1 MRQVLT
7 IARLT
12 ILEASRRKLLLALG
26 VLTVVVIVVT
36 SWGFSRL
43 PTMNGVTPAEVRLAS
58 SQLTIL
64 VAFMF
69 SGVLALGS
77 TLVAAPSIASDIE
90 SGIALAILPRPIR
103 RSQLL
108 MGKWL
113 GLAVLVGVYAAG
125 SGLLE
130 LLGIWL
136 ATGYTPP
143 NPVAALTFVAAEG
156 IVLMT
161 LALLLST
168 RLAPMTG
175 GVIALVLFFVAW
187 IGGIALAIGQTFAN
201 DTKPPMVRTWN
212 APTPAQ
218 HVILRAKRELEQVH
232 LCLGSRGFPQQGDE
246 RYAAALF
253 NAILGGGMSSRLFQK
268 IREKEGL
275 VYTVMSYHNGYVN
288 GGYEAIYAACAPKN
302 LKRVLDMTLAEMRL
316 IKSGVATAEELS
328 SAKLHLKGSILLSL
342 ESTVSR
348 MSGLARQEYY
358 FGRQFSPDEIIAAI
372 DAVTLEDIAHVAATI
387 VDPEGTA
394 WPAWRRSSARSTAS
408 KVRRKSRARICAT
421 ARPDSLARWWRW

>member
-1 MRQVLT
+1 MPVLT
-7 IARLT
+7 IARVT

-26 VLTVVVIVVT
+26 ALTLVVILLT

-43 PTMNGVTPAEVRLAS
+43 PTMNNVTPAEVRLAS

-77 TLVAAPSIASDIE
+77 TLVSAPSIASDIE

-103 RSQLL
+103 RSQVL

-113 GLAVLVGVYAAG
+113 GLALLVAVYAVG

-130 LLGIWL
+130 LLGILW

-143 NPVAALTFVAAEG
+143 NPTAAIAFVAAEG

-187 IGGIALAIGQTFAN
+187 IGGISLAIGTTFAN
-201 DTKPPMVRTWN
+201 DTIINIGVGSRLLIPTDGLWHAAIYYLEPSDFLAAARAAGRAPAGNPFFADQPP
-212 APTPAQ
+212 PATYIAW
-218 HVILRAKRELEQVH
+218 VLAWLAGLLALANWSFAKRDL
-232 LCLGSRGFPQQGDE
+232 
-246 RYAAALF
+246 
-253 NAILGGGMSSRLFQK
+253 
-268 IREKEGL
+268 
-275 VYTVMSYHNGYVN
+275 
-288 GGYEAIYAACAPKN
+288 
-302 LKRVLDMTLAEMRL
+302 
-316 IKSGVATAEELS
+316 
-328 SAKLHLKGSILLSL
+328 
-342 ESTVSR
+342 
-348 MSGLARQEYY
+348 
-358 FGRQFSPDEIIAAI
+358 
-372 DAVTLEDIAHVAATI
+372 
-387 VDPEGTA
+387 
-394 WPAWRRSSARSTAS
+394 
-408 KVRRKSRARICAT
+408 
-421 ARPDSLARWWRW
+421 

>member
-1 MRQVLT
+1 MQVLT

-26 VLTVVVIVVT
+26 VLTVVVVVIT

-43 PTMNGVTPAEVRLAS
+43 PTMNDVTPAQVRVAA

-64 VAFMF
+64 MAFMF

-103 RSQLL
+103 RSEVL

-113 GLAVLVGVYAAG
+113 GLAVLVTFYAAA

-136 ATGYTPP
+136 GTDYLPP
-143 NPVAALTFVAAEG
+143 NPLAAIAFVAAEG
-156 IVLMT
+156 IILMT

-187 IGGIALAIGQTFAN
+187 IGGIALAIGNAFDNETIKNIGTGSRLLIPTDGLWHGAIFYLEPPDFIAAARAAGRARAGNPFFAE
-201 DTKPPMVRTWN
+201 
-212 APTPAQ
+212 APLPLWYLVA
-218 HVILRAKRELEQVH
+218 VGAWFLGVLGLANWSFAKRDL
-232 LCLGSRGFPQQGDE
+232 
-246 RYAAALF
+246 
-253 NAILGGGMSSRLFQK
+253 
-268 IREKEGL
+268 
-275 VYTVMSYHNGYVN
+275 
-288 GGYEAIYAACAPKN
+288 
-302 LKRVLDMTLAEMRL
+302 
-316 IKSGVATAEELS
+316 
-328 SAKLHLKGSILLSL
+328 
-342 ESTVSR
+342 
-348 MSGLARQEYY
+348 
-358 FGRQFSPDEIIAAI
+358 
-372 DAVTLEDIAHVAATI
+372 
-387 VDPEGTA
+387 
-394 WPAWRRSSARSTAS
+394 
-408 KVRRKSRARICAT
+408 
-421 ARPDSLARWWRW
+421 

>member
-1 MRQVLT
+1 MAQVLT

-12 ILEASRRKLLLALG
+12 ILEASRRKLLLALAA
-26 VLTVVVIVVT
+26 LTVAVIVLT

-43 PTMNGVTPAEVRLAS
+43 PAMQGVTPAQVRLAS

-113 GLAVLVGVYAAG
+113 GLALLVAVYAAG

-130 LLGIWL
+130 LLGILW

-143 NPVAALTFVAAEG
+143 NPATAIAFVAAEG
-156 IVLMT
+156 IILMS

-201 DTKPPMVRTWN
+201 DTIINIGVGSRLLIPTDGLWHGAIFYLEPPDFI
-212 APTPAQ
+212 AAAQ
-218 HVILRAKRELEQVH
+218 AAGRARAGNPFFADQPPPVIYVAWVVGWLALIVGLANWSFAKRDL
-232 LCLGSRGFPQQGDE
+232 
-246 RYAAALF
+246 
-253 NAILGGGMSSRLFQK
+253 
-268 IREKEGL
+268 
-275 VYTVMSYHNGYVN
+275 
-288 GGYEAIYAACAPKN
+288 
-302 LKRVLDMTLAEMRL
+302 
-316 IKSGVATAEELS
+316 
-328 SAKLHLKGSILLSL
+328 
-342 ESTVSR
+342 
-348 MSGLARQEYY
+348 
-358 FGRQFSPDEIIAAI
+358 
-372 DAVTLEDIAHVAATI
+372 
-387 VDPEGTA
+387 
-394 WPAWRRSSARSTAS
+394 
-408 KVRRKSRARICAT
+408 
-421 ARPDSLARWWRW
+421 

>member
-1 MRQVLT
+1 RLRRRAATRDPRGPLPSAPQGTGPMRQVLT

-26 VLTVVVIVVT
+26 VLTVVVIVLT

-43 PTMNGVTPAEVRLAS
+43 PTMSGVTPAEVRLAS

-64 VAFMF
+64 MAFMF

-113 GLAVLVGVYAAG
+113 GLAFLVALYAAG

-130 LLGIWL
+130 LLVIWL
-136 ATGYTPP
+136 GTNSLPP
-143 NPVAALTFVAAEG
+143 STVASIAFVAAEG
-156 IVLMT
+156 IILMT

-187 IGGIALAIGQTFAN
+187 IGGIALAIGITFDN
-201 DTKPPMVRTWN
+201 ETIKN
-212 APTPAQ
+212 
-218 HVILRAKRELEQVH
+218 IG
-232 LCLGSRGFPQQGDE
+232 LGSRLLIPTDGLWHGAIFYLEPSE
-246 RYAAALF
+246 VLAAARVAGRARAGNPFFADAPLP
-253 NAILGGGMSSRLFQK
+253 G
-268 IREKEGL
+268 
-275 VYTVMSYHNGYVN
+275 
-288 GGYEAIYAACAPKN
+288 IYLAWVVAWLAA
-302 LKRVLDMTLAEMRL
+302 V
-316 IKSGVATAEELS
+316 V
-328 SAKLHLKGSILLSL
+328 
-342 ESTVSR
+342 
-348 MSGLARQEYY
+348 GLANWS
-358 FGRQFSPDEIIAAI
+358 FS
-372 DAVTLEDIAHVAATI
+372 
-387 VDPEGTA
+387 
-394 WPAWRRSSARSTAS
+394 RR
-408 KVRRKSRARICAT
+408 
-421 ARPDSLARWWRW
+421 DL

>member
-1 MRQVLT
+1 VMRMMT

-26 VLTVVVIVVT
+26 VLTVVVIVLT

-43 PTMNGVTPAEVRLAS
+43 PTMNGVTPAEVRLAA

-77 TLVAAPSIASDIE
+77 TLVAAPSISSDIE

-103 RSQLL
+103 RSEVL

-113 GLAVLVGVYAAG
+113 GLAGLVTLYAVG

-136 ATGYTPP
+136 ATGYLPP
-143 NPVAALTFVAAEG
+143 NPVATIAFVATEG
-156 IVLMT
+156 IVLMS

-187 IGGIALAIGQTFAN
+187 IGGIALAIGTAFGN
-201 DTKPPMVRTWN
+201 DTIINIGV
-212 APTPAQ
+212 
-218 HVILRAKRELEQVH
+218 
-232 LCLGSRGFPQQGDE
+232 GSRLLIPTDGLWHGAIFYLEPSDIL
-246 RYAAALF
+246 AAA
-253 NAILGGGMSSRLFQK
+253 R
-268 IREKEGL
+268 
-275 VYTVMSYHNGYVN
+275 
-288 GGYEAIYAACAPKN
+288 AAGRARAGNPFFADQP
-302 LKRVLDMTLAEMRL
+302 LPVTYIAWVVLWLAAVL
-316 IKSGVATAEELS
+316 
-328 SAKLHLKGSILLSL
+328 
-342 ESTVSR
+342 
-348 MSGLARQEYY
+348 GLANWS
-358 FGRQFSPDEIIAAI
+358 FA
-372 DAVTLEDIAHVAATI
+372 
-387 VDPEGTA
+387 
-394 WPAWRRSSARSTAS
+394 RR
-408 KVRRKSRARICAT
+408 
-421 ARPDSLARWWRW
+421 DL

>member
-12 ILEASRRKLLLALG
+12 ILEASRRRLLLALG
-26 VLTVVVIVVT
+26 VLTIVVVVLT

-43 PTMNGVTPAEVRLAS
+43 PTMKNVTAAEVRLAA

-64 VAFMF
+64 MAFMF

-113 GLAVLVGVYAAG
+113 GLALLVTLYAAG

-130 LLGIWL
+130 LLGIWIGTSYL
-136 ATGYTPP
+136 PP
-143 NPVAALTFVAAEG
+143 NPIGSLAFVAAEG

-168 RLAPMTG
+168 RLSPMTG

-187 IGGIALAIGQTFAN
+187 IGGIALAIGITFDN
-201 DTKPPMVRTWN
+201 DTIKN
-212 APTPAQ
+212 
-218 HVILRAKRELEQVH
+218 IG
-232 LCLGSRGFPQQGDE
+232 LGSRLLIPTDGLWHGAIFYLEPSDILT
-246 RYAAALF
+246 AARAAGRARAGNPFFADTPLPV
-253 NAILGGGMSSRLFQK
+253 SY
-268 IREKEGL
+268 L
-275 VYTVMSYHNGYVN
+275 VWV
-288 GGYEAIYAACAPKN
+288 AAW
-302 LKRVLDMTLAEMRL
+302 LLA
-316 IKSGVATAEELS
+316 V
-328 SAKLHLKGSILLSL
+328 
-342 ESTVSR
+342 V
-348 MSGLARQEYY
+348 GLANWSFAKR
-358 FGRQFSPDEIIAAI
+358 D
-372 DAVTLEDIAHVAATI
+372 L
-387 VDPEGTA
+387 
-394 WPAWRRSSARSTAS
+394 
-408 KVRRKSRARICAT
+408 
-421 ARPDSLARWWRW
+421 

>member
-1 MRQVLT
+1 MRVLT

-26 VLTVVVIVVT
+26 VLTVVVIVLT

-43 PTMNGVTPAEVRLAS
+43 PTMNGVTPAEVRLAA

-77 TLVAAPSIASDIE
+77 TLVAAPSISSDIE

-103 RSQLL
+103 RSEVL

-113 GLAVLVGVYAAG
+113 GLAALVTLYAVG

-136 ATGYTPP
+136 ATGYLPP
-143 NPVAALTFVAAEG
+143 NPLATIAFVAGEG
-156 IVLMT
+156 IVLMS

-187 IGGIALAIGQTFAN
+187 IGGIALAIGQAFGN
-201 DTKPPMVRTWN
+201 DTIINIGV
-212 APTPAQ
+212 
-218 HVILRAKRELEQVH
+218 
-232 LCLGSRGFPQQGDE
+232 GSRLLIPTDGLWHGAIFYLEPSDVL
-246 RYAAALF
+246 AAA
-253 NAILGGGMSSRLFQK
+253 R
-268 IREKEGL
+268 
-275 VYTVMSYHNGYVN
+275 
-288 GGYEAIYAACAPKN
+288 AAGRARAGNPFFADAP
-302 LKRVLDMTLAEMRL
+302 
-316 IKSGVATAEELS
+316 
-328 SAKLHLKGSILLSL
+328 LSL
-342 ESTVSR
+342 SYLLWVVAWLLGV
-348 MSGLARQEYY
+348 MGLANWS
-358 FGRQFSPDEIIAAI
+358 FA
-372 DAVTLEDIAHVAATI
+372 
-387 VDPEGTA
+387 
-394 WPAWRRSSARSTAS
+394 RR
-408 KVRRKSRARICAT
+408 
-421 ARPDSLARWWRW
+421 DL

>member
-1 MRQVLT
+1 MRVLT

-12 ILEASRRKLLLALG
+12 ILEASRRRLLLALG
-26 VLTVVVIVVT
+26 VLTLVIIILT

-43 PTMNGVTPAEVRLAS
+43 PTMKGVSPAEVRVAA

-103 RSQLL
+103 RSELL

-113 GLAVLVGVYAAG
+113 GLAALVVLYAVG

-136 ATGYTPP
+136 ATAYAPP
-143 NPVAALTFVAAEG
+143 NPLATIAFVAAEG

-161 LALLLST
+161 LAVLLST

-187 IGGIALAIGQTFAN
+187 IGGIALAIGQAFAN
-201 DTKPPMVRTWN
+201 DTIINIGV
-212 APTPAQ
+212 
-218 HVILRAKRELEQVH
+218 
-232 LCLGSRGFPQQGDE
+232 GSRLLIPTDGLWHGAIYYLEPSDIL
-246 RYAAALF
+246 AAARAAGRVRAGNPFFADAPLTGWYMLWVVVW
-253 NAILGGGMSSRLFQK
+253 LGVV
-268 IREKEGL
+268 L
-275 VYTVMSYHNGYVN
+275 V
-288 GGYEAIYAACAPKN
+288 
-302 LKRVLDMTLAEMRL
+302 LANW
-316 IKSGVATAEELS
+316 SF
-328 SAKLHLKGSILLSL
+328 
-342 ESTVSR
+342 
-348 MSGLARQEYY
+348 AR
-358 FGRQFSPDEIIAAI
+358 RD
-372 DAVTLEDIAHVAATI
+372 L
-387 VDPEGTA
+387 
-394 WPAWRRSSARSTAS
+394 
-408 KVRRKSRARICAT
+408 
-421 ARPDSLARWWRW
+421 

>member
-1 MRQVLT
+1 MPVLT

-26 VLTVVVIVVT
+26 VLTVIVIVLT

-43 PTMNGVTPAEVRLAS
+43 PTMKNVTAAEVRLAA

-103 RSQLL
+103 RSQVL

-113 GLAVLVGVYAAG
+113 GLALLVTLYAAG
-125 SGLLE
+125 SGVLE
-130 LLGIWL
+130 LLGISW

-143 NPVAALTFVAAEG
+143 NPMAALTLVAAEG

-187 IGGIALAIGQTFAN
+187 IGGIALAIGETFN
-201 DTKPPMVRTWN
+201 NETIKNIGR
-212 APTPAQ
+212 
-218 HVILRAKRELEQVH
+218 
-232 LCLGSRGFPQQGDE
+232 GSR
-246 RYAAALF
+246 ALIPTDGLWHGAVF
-253 NAILGGGMSSRLFQK
+253 YLEPSEIL
-268 IREKEGL
+268 
-275 VYTVMSYHNGYVN
+275 T
-288 GGYEAIYAACAPKN
+288 
-302 LKRVLDMTLAEMRL
+302 
-316 IKSGVATAEELS
+316 
-328 SAKLHLKGSILLSL
+328 
-342 ESTVSR
+342 
-348 MSGLARQEYY
+348 
-358 FGRQFSPDEIIAAI
+358 FGRAA
-372 DAVTLEDIAHVAATI
+372 
-387 VDPEGTA
+387 G
-394 WPAWRRSSARSTAS
+394 
-408 KVRRKSRARICAT
+408 RARAGNPFFADAPPSIWYVLWVVAWLLVVLVLANWSF
-421 ARPDSLARWWRW
+421 ARRDL

>member
-1 MRQVLT
+1 MTQVLT

-26 VLTVVVIVVT
+26 ILTIAVIVLT

-43 PTMNGVTPAEVRLAS
+43 PTMNNVTPAEVRLAS

-103 RSQLL
+103 RSEVL

-113 GLAVLVGVYAAG
+113 GLAALVILYAIG

-143 NPVAALTFVAAEG
+143 NPVAALAFVAAEG
-156 IVLMT
+156 IILMT

-187 IGGIALAIGQTFAN
+187 IGGIALAIGQAFAN
-201 DTKPPMVRTWN
+201 DTIINIGV
-212 APTPAQ
+212 
-218 HVILRAKRELEQVH
+218 
-232 LCLGSRGFPQQGDE
+232 GSRLLIPTDALWHGAIFYLEPSE
-246 RYAAALF
+246 ILAAA
-253 NAILGGGMSSRLFQK
+253 R
-268 IREKEGL
+268 
-275 VYTVMSYHNGYVN
+275 
-288 GGYEAIYAACAPKN
+288 AA
-302 LKRVLDMTLAEMRL
+302 
-316 IKSGVATAEELS
+316 G
-328 SAKLHLKGSILLSL
+328 
-342 ESTVSR
+342 
-348 MSGLARQEYY
+348 
-358 FGRQFSPDEIIAAI
+358 
-372 DAVTLEDIAHVAATI
+372 
-387 VDPEGTA
+387 
-394 WPAWRRSSARSTAS
+394 
-408 KVRRKSRARICAT
+408 RARAGNPFFADQPLPLT
-421 ARPDSLARWWRW
+421 YLAWVVAWLAGLLALANWSFARRDL

>member
-1 MRQVLT
+1 VRPVLT

-12 ILEASRRKLLLALG
+12 ILEASRRRLLLALG
-26 VLTVVVIVVT
+26 VLTVAVIVLT

-43 PTMNGVTPAEVRLAS
+43 PTMSGVTPAEVRLAS

-113 GLAVLVGVYAAG
+113 GLALLVAVYAAG

-143 NPVAALTFVAAEG
+143 NPIAALIFVAAEG

-161 LALLLST
+161 LTLLLST

-175 GVIALVLFFVAW
+175 GVIALVLFFVGW
-187 IGGIALAIGQTFAN
+187 IGGIALAIGTGFDN
-201 DTKPPMVRTWN
+201 ETIKNIGT
-212 APTPAQ
+212 
-218 HVILRAKRELEQVH
+218 
-232 LCLGSRGFPQQGDE
+232 GSRLLIPTDALWHGAIFYLEPPDFLALARAGGRGARAGNPFFADAPLPGI
-246 RYAAALF
+246 YLAWVVGWLAA
-253 NAILGGGMSSRLFQK
+253 
-268 IREKEGL
+268 
-275 VYTVMSYHNGYVN
+275 VV
-288 GGYEAIYAACAPKN
+288 
-302 LKRVLDMTLAEMRL
+302 
-316 IKSGVATAEELS
+316 
-328 SAKLHLKGSILLSL
+328 
-342 ESTVSR
+342 
-348 MSGLARQEYY
+348 GLANWS
-358 FGRQFSPDEIIAAI
+358 FA
-372 DAVTLEDIAHVAATI
+372 
-387 VDPEGTA
+387 
-394 WPAWRRSSARSTAS
+394 RR
-408 KVRRKSRARICAT
+408 
-421 ARPDSLARWWRW
+421 DL

>member
-1 MRQVLT
+1 VRQVLT

-26 VLTVVVIVVT
+26 ALTVVVIVLT

-43 PTMNGVTPAEVRLAS
+43 PTVNNVTPAEVRLAA

-64 VAFMF
+64 MAFMF

-113 GLAVLVGVYAAG
+113 GLALLVTLYAAG

-136 ATGYTPP
+136 GTNYLPP
-143 NPVAALTFVAAEG
+143 NPVASIAFVAAEG
-156 IVLMT
+156 IILMT

-187 IGGIALAIGQTFAN
+187 IGGIALAIGITFDNETIKNIGIGSRLLIPTDGLWHGAIFYLEPSEVLAAARVAGRARAGNPFFADAPLPGIYLAWVVGWLVAIVGLAN
-201 DTKPPMVRTWN
+201 WSF
-212 APTPAQ
+212 
-218 HVILRAKRELEQVH
+218 AKRDL
-232 LCLGSRGFPQQGDE
+232 
-246 RYAAALF
+246 
-253 NAILGGGMSSRLFQK
+253 
-268 IREKEGL
+268 
-275 VYTVMSYHNGYVN
+275 
-288 GGYEAIYAACAPKN
+288 
-302 LKRVLDMTLAEMRL
+302 
-316 IKSGVATAEELS
+316 
-328 SAKLHLKGSILLSL
+328 
-342 ESTVSR
+342 
-348 MSGLARQEYY
+348 
-358 FGRQFSPDEIIAAI
+358 
-372 DAVTLEDIAHVAATI
+372 
-387 VDPEGTA
+387 
-394 WPAWRRSSARSTAS
+394 
-408 KVRRKSRARICAT
+408 
-421 ARPDSLARWWRW
+421 